1 MSRILKNRE
10 VRISLLLQLAVAV
23 IAGILCL
30 FFDVKAAIVAVVS
43 SLCIVF
49 IYLIDSCIRYRNI
62 SALAENVN
70 KVLHGDNSISF
81 DSYAEG
87 ELCILHS
94 EIYKMTV
101 RLREQQQTLLKDKI
115 YLADSIAD
123 ISHQIRTPLTS
134 INLLVQ
140 LLSAQDLSEDRRQ
153 QLVRELYE
161 LLSKIDWLITTL
173 LKISRLDTGT
183 VQFKQEHTQIKTLI
197 EKSCAPLMIPLE
209 LRDQTLSY
217 NCEGYFCGDISWTCE
232 AVGNI
237 VKNCMEHTPKGG
249 KIEILCSENALFSQ
263 IIIKDSGTGIAQEDL
278 PHIFERFYKGKDSD
292 NKSFGVGL
300 ALARMIITGQNG
312 TVKAENDPQG
322 GAVFTIR
329 FYKGTV

>member
-10 VRISLLLQLAVAV
+10 VCISLLLQLAVAL

-30 FFDVKAAIVAVVS
+30 IFDERSAIVAIVS
-43 SLCIVF
+43 SFCIVL
-49 IYLIDSCIRYRNI
+49 IYIIDSCIRYRKI
-62 SALAENVN
+62 SDLAENVN

-140 LLSAQDLSEDRRQ
+140 RLSSQELSEDRRQ

-183 VQFKQEHTQIKTLI
+183 VRFKQEHTQIKTLI

-209 LRDQTLSY
+209 LRDQILSL
-217 NCEGYFCGDISWTCE
+217 NCEGYFYGDISWTCE
-232 AVGNI
+232 AIGNI

-249 KIEILCSENALFSQ
+249 IIEISGLENALFTQ
-263 IIIKDSGTGIAQEDL
+263 IIIMDSGTGIAQEDM

-312 TVKAENDPQG
+312 TVKAENNPQG
-322 GAVFTIR
+322 GAVFIIR